1 VGTGFKEDDLQMLM
15 TELKARARDTSP
27 FTPPPE
33 PPRQAI
39 FVEPEL
45 VAEVEFT
52 EWTREGILR
61 HPAYKGLRDDKRPQ
75 DVVRELPA
83 DPPAKR

>member
-1 VGTGFKEDDLQMLM
+1 M
-15 TELKARARDTSP
+15 ADTQHA
-27 FTPPPE
+27 
-33 PPRQAI
+33 PPRHAI

-52 EWTREGILR
+52 EWTKEGILR
-61 HPAYKGLRDDKRPQ
+61 HPAYRGLRDDKPAQ

-83 DPPAKR
+83 EPPARG

>member
-1 VGTGFKEDDLQMLM
+1 MADIQH
-15 TELKARARDTSP
+15 A
-27 FTPPPE
+27 
-33 PPRQAI
+33 PPRHAI

-52 EWTREGILR
+52 EWTKEGILR
-61 HPAYKGLRDDKRPQ
+61 HPAYRGLRDDKPAQ

-83 DPPAKR
+83 EPPARG